1 MSLSV
6 TCTIAVARR
15 KEGESE
21 SKDLPSVVYVR

>member
-6 TCTIAVARR
+6 TCTIAVVKR

-21 SKDLPSVVYVR
+21 AKALPSVAYVC